1 MQILVT
7 GATGFVGQ
15 SLVPALLDA
24 GYDVRAL
31 SRSRSKAEEVL
42 DPSVEVVEG
51 DVLDSGSLVDAL
63 ENVDLAYY
71 LVHSLGAGHEY
82 EKRDR
87 RAADNFATAA
97 SDAGVERVIYL
108 GGLGETGDELSAHL
122 ASRREVEA
130 RLAAGDYELTT
141 FRAAIIVGAGS
152 ESFEMVRQMVS
163 RLPVM
168 ITPRWVRTPTQPI
181 GISDVVEYLVKAVE
195 TPETA
200 GKTLEI
206 GGPEVLS
213 YKDMMQRTAA
223 AMNRRLYILPV
234 PVLTPKL
241 SVYWIDLVTETP
253 PSISHPL
260 IEGLKN
266 PVVVTDDTA
275 QDLLDVNL
283 TTFDEAVAR
292 AVANARLE

>member
-1 MQILVT
+1 MRILVT
-7 GATGFVGQ
+7 GATGFVGR

-24 GYDVRAL
+24 GHDVRAL
-31 SRSRSKAEEVL
+31 SRSRSNVVEVF
-42 DPSVEVVEG
+42 DSGVEVVEG
-51 DVLDSGSLVDAL
+51 DVLNAESLASVFKGI
-63 ENVDLAYY
+63 DLAYY
-71 LVHSLGAGHEY
+71 LVHSLGAGGEY

-87 RAADNFATAA
+87 RAADNVATAA
-97 SDAGVERVIYL
+97 SRAGVDRVIYL

-122 ASRREVEA
+122 ASRREVETH
-130 RLAAGDYELTT
+130 LAAGDYELTT
-141 FRAAIIVGAGS
+141 FRAAIIVGAGG
-152 ESFEMVRQMVS
+152 ESFEMVRQLVS

-168 ITPRWVRTPTQPI
+168 ITPTWVRTPSQPI
-181 GISDVVEYLVKAVE
+181 AISDVVEYLVKAVK

-213 YKDMMQRTAA
+213 YEDMMRRTAA
-223 AMNRRLYILPV
+223 AMDRPLYILPV

-241 SVYWIDLVTETP
+241 SVYWIDLVTDTP

-275 QDLLDVNL
+275 QELLAVERIS
-283 TTFDEAVAR
+283 FDEAVAR
-292 AVANARLE
+292 AVANTRSK

>member
-1 MQILVT
+1 MRILVT

-15 SLVPALLDA
+15 SLVPVLLDA

-31 SRSRSKAEEVL
+31 SRSRANAVEVL
-42 DPSVEVVEG
+42 DSRVEVVEG
-51 DVLDSGSLVDAL
+51 DVLDQESLVDVF
-63 ENVDLAYY
+63 EDVDLAYY
-71 LVHSLGAGHEY
+71 LIHSLGAGDEY
-82 EKRDR
+82 EERDR

-97 SDAGVERVIYL
+97 SDAGIDRVIYL
-108 GGLGETGDELSAHL
+108 GGLGETGGDLSAHL
-122 ASRREVEA
+122 ASRREVETH
-130 RLAAGDYELTT
+130 LAAGDYELTT

-152 ESFEMVRQMVS
+152 ESFDMVRQMVS

-168 ITPRWVRTPTQPI
+168 ITPKWVRTPAQPI
-181 GISDVVEYLVKAVE
+181 AVSDVVDYLVKAVE

-213 YKDMMQRTAA
+213 YEEMMRRTAA
-223 AMNRRLYILPV
+223 AMDRRLYILPV
-234 PVLTPKL
+234 PVLTPTL
-241 SVYWIDLVTETP
+241 SVYWIDLVTDTP

-275 QDLLDVNL
+275 QQLIDVDR
-283 TTFDEAVAR
+283 TPFDEAVAR
-292 AVANARLE
+292 AVANAQS